1 MAVTISRDE
10 GISSAAALAFLLCD
24 ICHLF
29 KDEVNYI
36 WPMRMNLTKA
46 MYLLA
51 RYYGLMTVIALIII
65 RAIENP
71 TVKLCDSCILNTR
84 IMQMAGTWVS
94 LLILD
99 VICTVRLY
107 ALYARSRKVLFS
119 LIALSLLELAASFFS
134 IYAASDYSRLK
145 VNPPSELSSRFG
157 CQLILPQLSKKQC
170 DIHMLAWLFT
180 LINAMTFF
188 ALTLFKFKD
197 SLKDE
202 EGVVQYSTFKK
213 RTYISPLLLVFMRDG
228 SYTLL
233 LHAAVIITTMTVCLH
248 REGLYFPPAWPWLY
262 ASFSYVG
269 SRLIINLRRA
279 SARGVTTTSETAASS
294 GSGRFEQIEFASR
307 GKS

>member
-36 WPMRMNLTKA
+36 WPMRMNLTKV

-51 RYYGLMTVIALIII
+51 RYYGLMTVITLIISDQGDRKPDSKVVSVKFHLLD
-65 RAIENP
+65 RAR
-71 TVKLCDSCILNTR
+71 TQKLRDSCILNTR

-233 LHAAVIITTMTVCLH
+233 LHAAVMITTMTVCLH

-262 ASFSYVG
+262 ASFSYVV
-269 SRLIINLRRA
+269 RELTFLVMINLC
-279 SARGVTTTSETAASS
+279 
-294 GSGRFEQIEFASR
+294 
-307 GKS
+307 